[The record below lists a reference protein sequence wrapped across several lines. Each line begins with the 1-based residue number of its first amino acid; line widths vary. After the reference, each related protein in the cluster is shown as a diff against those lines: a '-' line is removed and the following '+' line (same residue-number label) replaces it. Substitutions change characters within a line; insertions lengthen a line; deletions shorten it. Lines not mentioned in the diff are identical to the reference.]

1 MYKTEA
7 IGKASKD
14 APLEKIMVGRE
25 SMTFFKSKSFR
36 RMSNYCH
43 FENKSMGS
51 PQKLFVRYLRIFI
64 K

>member
-36 RMSNYCH
+36 TMSNYCH
-43 FENKSMGS
+43 FEKKINGKST
-51 PQKLFVRYLRIFI
+51 KTVC
-64 K
+64 

>member
-25 SMTFFKSKSFR
+25 SMKFFKSI
-36 RMSNYCH
+36 
-43 FENKSMGS
+43 
-51 PQKLFVRYLRIFI
+51 LFLKIQIVAFL
-64 K
+64 

>member
-25 SMTFFKSKSFR
+25 SMKFF
-36 RMSNYCH
+36 NPY
-43 FENKSMGS
+43 
-51 PQKLFVRYLRIFI
+51 YILRCEIIAF
-64 K
+64 

>member
-25 SMTFFKSKSFR
+25 SKYDIYQIHIIS
-36 RMSNYCH
+36 
-43 FENKSMGS
+43 
-51 PQKLFVRYLRIFI
+51 
-64 K
+64 